1 MCGAGLD
8 KPGKSWVGQGHL
20 SGRDARDI
28 YVPPG
33 PFHNV
38 FPQDLW
44 ELNREQQGTPGSEL

>member
-20 SGRDARDI
+20 SGRDTRDI

-44 ELNREQQGTPGSEL
+44 ELNGEQQGAPRE